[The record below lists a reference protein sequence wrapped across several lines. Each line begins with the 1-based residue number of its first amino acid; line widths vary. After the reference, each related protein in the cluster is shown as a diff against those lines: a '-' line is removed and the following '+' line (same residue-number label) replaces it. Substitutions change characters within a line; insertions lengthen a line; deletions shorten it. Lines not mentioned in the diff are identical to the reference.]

1 MILRTQ
7 LRPAI
12 VALLLFTLLTG
23 VFYPL
28 SITGLAQLFFHRQAN
43 GSLITQAGQ
52 MVGSELVGQEFA
64 GPEYFWS
71 RPSATAGHPYNA
83 FDAVELT
90 GSSGSNLGPLSST
103 LVEAVRLRVD
113 ALIAA
118 DPESKSPIPADLVT
132 ASASGLDAD
141 ISPAAAYYQIARVA
155 QARAWTIRSSAI
167 WSTSTLRTATSG
179 FWASSVVNVL
189 LLNLALDEINKSSW
203 NIAPIP
209 ISSLAEVQAE
219 EPSRGRLKIYLGY
232 AAGVGITFAMLGSC
246 PPAQKARC
254 GCRSRYC

>member
-52 MVGSELVGQEFA
+52 MVRSELVGQEFA

-83 FDAVELT
+83 FDAVEL
-90 GSSGSNLGPLSST
+90 
-103 LVEAVRLRVD
+103 
-113 ALIAA
+113 
-118 DPESKSPIPADLVT
+118 
-132 ASASGLDAD
+132 
-141 ISPAAAYYQIARVA
+141 
-155 QARAWTIRSSAI
+155 
-167 WSTSTLRTATSG
+167 
-179 FWASSVVNVL
+179 
-189 LLNLALDEINKSSW
+189 NLALPALTWDRSPARW
-203 NIAPIP
+203 W
-209 ISSLAEVQAE
+209 
-219 EPSRGRLKIYLGY
+219 RLSAYEW
-232 AAGVGITFAMLGSC
+232 M
-246 PPAQKARC
+246 P
-254 GCRSRYC
+254 